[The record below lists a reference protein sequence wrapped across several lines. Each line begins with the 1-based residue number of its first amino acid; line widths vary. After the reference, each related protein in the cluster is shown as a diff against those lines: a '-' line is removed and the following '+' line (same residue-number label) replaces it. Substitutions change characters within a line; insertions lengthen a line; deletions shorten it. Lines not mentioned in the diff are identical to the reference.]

1 MATPF
6 KEVAAIFHLLSP
18 LATLA
23 FIERGEWG
31 AFSDN
36 LQAKCILGTLK
47 SCEARKV
54 KLGTE
59 VNIC

>member
-36 LQAKCILGTLK
+36 LQAKFILGILK
-47 SCEARKV
+47 SLV
-54 KLGTE
+54 KLGR
-59 VNIC
+59 